1 MLLLAS
7 ASQRRTEL
15 LDLIGINHR
24 VVNQNFD
31 EDSVVEKD
39 PILCS
44 KLIVEGKNKSAR
56 ALLLKSSDNNFPVLT
71 ADTLVFTPS
80 KNIVGKPENHEHSK
94 ELLREFSGATHSVFS
109 TVMVSTTEQSILKT
123 CETRVS
129 FKNMTEQEIEEYVLS
144 EEGIGKAGAYGIHGP
159 AGKYVTNVE
168 GSYTNVVGLPVHETY
183 EILKE
188 LNIL

>member
-15 LDLIGINHR
+15 LDLIGINHK

-39 PILCS
+39 PVLCS

-80 KNIVGKPENHEHSK
+80 KNIVGKPENHEHSR

-144 EEGIGKAGAYGIHGP
+144 EEGIVKAGAYGINGP

>member
-15 LDLIGINHR
+15 LDLIGIKHK
-24 VVNQNFD
+24 VIDQNFD
-31 EDSVVEKD
+31 EDSVVEKE

-56 ALLLKSSDNNFPVLT
+56 ALLLESSDKNFPVLT

-80 KNIVGKPENHEHSK
+80 KNIVGKPENHEHSR
-94 ELLREFSGATHSVFS
+94 ELLRECSGTTHSVFS

-123 CETRVS
+123 CETKVS
-129 FKNMTEQEIEEYVLS
+129 FKTMTEQEIEEYVLS
-144 EEGIGKAGAYGIHGP
+144 EEGVGKAGAYGIHGP
-159 AGKYVTNVE
+159 AGKYVTNIE

-188 LNIL
+188 LDLL

>member
-15 LDLIGINHR
+15 LDLIGINHK

-31 EDSVVEKD
+31 EGSVVEKD
-39 PILCS
+39 PVLCS

-80 KNIVGKPENHEHSK
+80 KNIVGKPENHEHSR

>member
-15 LDLIGINHR
+15 LDLIGINHK

-39 PILCS
+39 PVLCS

-56 ALLLKSSDNNFPVLT
+56 ALLLKSSDKNFPVLT

>member
-15 LDLIGINHR
+15 LDLIGINHK
-24 VVNQNFD
+24 VVKQSFD

-39 PILCS
+39 PVLCS

-80 KNIVGKPENHEHSK
+80 KNIVGKPENHEHSR

-183 EILKE
+183 EILKK

>member
-15 LDLIGINHR
+15 LDLIGINHK

-39 PILCS
+39 PVLCS

-80 KNIVGKPENHEHSK
+80 KNIVGKPENHEHSR

-109 TVMVSTTEQSILKT
+109 TVMVSTTERSILKT

-129 FKNMTEQEIEEYVLS
+129 FKNMAEQEIEEYVLS

>member
-15 LDLIGINHR
+15 LDLIGINHK

-31 EDSVVEKD
+31 EDSVIEKD
-39 PILCS
+39 PVLCS

-80 KNIVGKPENHEHSK
+80 KNIVGKPENHEHSR

>member
-15 LDLIGINHR
+15 LDLIGINHK

-31 EDSVVEKD
+31 EDSVVEKN

-56 ALLLKSSDNNFPVLT
+56 ALLLKSSDKNFPVLT

-80 KNIVGKPENHEHSK
+80 KNIVGKPENYEHSR

-109 TVMVSTTEQSILKT
+109 TVMVSTTEQSISKT
-123 CETRVS
+123 CETKVS

-144 EEGIGKAGAYGIHGP
+144 EEGVGKAGAYGIHGP
-159 AGKYVTNVE
+159 AGKYVTNIE

>member
-15 LDLIGINHR
+15 LDLIGINHK

-39 PILCS
+39 PVLCS

-80 KNIVGKPENHEHSK
+80 KNIVGKPENHEHSR

-109 TVMVSTTEQSILKT
+109 TVMVSTTEQSISKT

>member
-1 MLLLAS
+1 MHLLAS
-7 ASQRRTEL
+7 ASQPRTEL
-15 LDLIGINHR
+15 LDLIGIDHK

-39 PILCS
+39 PVLCS

-80 KNIVGKPENHEHSK
+80 KNIVGKPENHEHSR